1 MDASIAR
8 AEGIARSALADFG
21 LDEDATLIF
30 IKQRENTVFRV
41 ECAEGRFAL
50 RIARPGYRTDA
61 EIESEIEYVQALR
74 AHGVDVPCYRRLPGG
89 GPFAVREVGGQRF
102 PVVVQDWLDDGSP
115 LEDIARAADGTS
127 DLTAA
132 DFAAIGALAAGMHE
146 AAAVIGRPPAY
157 DRPAW
162 DAAGLVGEGALW
174 GDPAGL
180 SEHSAGD
187 VRILR
192 EAARSL
198 TQLLEEAGT
207 DAEVFGVLHAD
218 FTPENVMRRADGSLT
233 LIDFDDFGEGWHAFD
248 LATTLFFFQFH
259 PRYAEYRAALE
270 EGYVRAHGVHL
281 APERTLALLDPLIL
295 ARGMTYLGW
304 AAARRGDETA
314 EFLAAQVRPFVIDL
328 ARRHLA
334 A

>member
-1 MDASIAR
+1 MAASIAR
-8 AEGIARSALADFG
+8 AEGIARSVLGDFG
-21 LDEDATLIF
+21 LDEGATLVF

-41 ECAEGRFAL
+41 ECAAGRFAL

-61 EIESEIEYVQALR
+61 EIVSEIEYVEALR
-74 AHGVDVPCYRRLPGG
+74 THGVDVPCYRRLVHG
-89 GPFAVREVGGQRF
+89 GPFAVREVDGQRF

-127 DLTAA
+127 DLTGD
-132 DFAAIGALAAGMHE
+132 DFFAIGALAARMHE

-162 DAAGLVGEGALW
+162 DAEGLVGKGALW

-180 SEHSAGD
+180 AEHSDED
-187 VRILR
+187 VQILR

-198 TQLLEEAGT
+198 TQRLTDAGT
-207 DAEVFGVLHAD
+207 DAEIFGVLHAD

-259 PRYAEYRAALE
+259 PRYAEYRASIE
-270 EGYVRAHGVHL
+270 EGYSHTRH
-281 APERTLALLDPLIL
+281 APERTLRLLDPLIL

-304 AAARRGDETA
+304 AAERRGDETA
-314 EFLAAQVRPFVIDL
+314 EFLASRVRPFVIDL
-328 ARRHLA
+328 ARRYLA

>member
-1 MDASIAR
+1 MDPRIAR
-8 AEGIARSALADFG
+8 AERIARSALADFG
-21 LDEDATLIF
+21 LDEDATLTF

-41 ECAEGRFAL
+41 ECSDGRFAL

-74 AHGVDVPCYRRLPGG
+74 AHGIDVPRYRRLSGG
-89 GPFAVREVGGQRF
+89 GPFAVREVDGQRF
-102 PVVVQDWLDDGSP
+102 PVVVQDWLDDGTP

-127 DLTAA
+127 DLTTA
-132 DFAAIGALAAGMHE
+132 DFAAIGALAAHMHE

-162 DAAGLVGEGALW
+162 DAEGLVGAGALW

-180 SEHSAGD
+180 AEHSEDD
-187 VRILR
+187 VRVLR

-198 TQLLEEAGT
+198 TRLLEDAGT
-207 DAEVFGVLHAD
+207 DAEVFGILHAD

-270 EGYVRAHGVHL
+270 QGYARARR
-281 APERTLALLDPLIL
+281 APERTLALLDPLLL

-304 AAARRGDETA
+304 AADRRGDETA
-314 EFLAAQVRPFVIDL
+314 EFLAADVRPFVVDL